1 VRAPASRGS
10 AGHGLMTQVPWR
22 NTENYQLMPKDWV
35 TRLFT
40 FLCVVLLSLILVWLI
55 MIIGTEMVL
64 WASRSW

>member
-1 VRAPASRGS
+1 
-10 AGHGLMTQVPWR
+10 MTQLPWR
-22 NTENYQLMPKDWV
+22 NTENYRLMPRDWV

-40 FLCVVLLSLILVWLI
+40 FLCVVLLSLILIWLI